1 MSPEVAEYENA
12 VKHSNILNLS
22 QLLKSND
29 PPLESDVPFIRA
41 VIWDGQT
48 EVDALNKQIHDLQAT
63 LAGLVQRRD
72 MAAENVRQHR
82 AIISP
87 VRCLRPELLCD
98 IFALSL
104 NDKRQPPWHFGH
116 ICQSWRR
123 TAVSYPP
130 LWCSIATLSLKDTT
144 STQTQLLRSATAPLN
159 ISCGKEK
166 PIDAWFDLVFA
177 HSRRWRTLHIHD
189 LTPNVGGLDLFEP
202 VRGRLDQL
210 QELTITCCYGKVS
223 DVFAIAP
230 NLRRVVLTDTQFTNA
245 SPHMSIPWEQITH
258 YRGTCAPE
266 TQTEILKAAQNLLF
280 CEISLLYDTDSAVS
294 ATPTILPHL
303 RGLSLAGP
311 SFLTELATPV
321 LETLVLHYDALSPLP
336 SFIQR
341 SSCTLNKLVVKECD
355 MGSELISVL
364 RDLPALAYLLLER
377 SKYGYSPQEFFQAMT
392 FTGTT
397 SILCPN
403 LTTMVYGHWDF
414 RSLLQDGFLTMAR
427 SRFQSSPKGA
437 SRLGSLRLY
446 HTFDR
451 LPPADLSAQ
460 IAMLCAEGF
469 DAAFLDYQDATSLWG
484 LLV

>member
-1 MSPEVAEYENA
+1 MSPEVAGYENA
-12 VKHSNILNLS
+12 VKHSNVLNLS
-22 QLLKSND
+22 QLLTSND
-29 PPLESDVPFIRA
+29 PPLDSDVPFIRA
-41 VIWDGQT
+41 VIWDGQMQ
-48 EVDALNKQIHDLQAT
+48 VDALNKQIHDLEAT
-63 LAGLVQRRD
+63 LAGLVQSRD

-87 VRCLRPELLCD
+87 VRCLPPELLCD

-104 NDKRQPPWHFGH
+104 NDKP
-116 ICQSWRR
+116 
-123 TAVSYPP
+123 VSYPP

-223 DVFAIAP
+223 DVFAVAP

-303 RGLSLAGP
+303 RGLSLAGA

-341 SSCTLNKLVVKECD
+341 SSCTLNKLVLKGCEF
-355 MGSELISVL
+355 GPKLIPVL
-364 RDLPALAYLLLER
+364 RDLPALVYLLVER
-377 SKYGYSPQEFFQAMT
+377 SRYGYSPQEFFQAMT
-392 FTGTT
+392 FTGAT

-427 SRFQSSPKGA
+427 SRFQSSPNGA

-460 IAMLCAEGF
+460 IAMVCAEGF
-469 DAAFLDYQDATSLWG
+469 DVAFLDYQDATSLWG